1 MTVIGFTTI
10 SESPRDDIVPG
21 MMEIFPDGITSAQRG
36 CLDGLTR
43 PEIDALAPEAGEV
56 GIITL
61 LKSGDSVL
69 LSHSK
74 ILPIMQRKVDE
85 LVRDENA
92 EVVVILCGADWT
104 AIRSDKLIINPGKV
118 FPGVISSLATGRRL
132 GVIKPSAGQVEREL
146 ERYTSL
152 GIDAVVTSASPYA
165 GEGRLELAR
174 DAAREL
180 EAAGC
185 DLIWMTCVGM
195 DRAMRD
201 EVAAITGKPVVLAQS
216 ILARVVSELL
226 PQGSPVAAHA

>member
-10 SESPRDDIVPG
+10 GESPRDDIVPG

-43 PEIDALAPEAGEV
+43 PEIDALAPEGSEV

-85 LVRDENA
+85 LVRDEQA

-104 AIRSDKLIINPGKV
+104 AIRSDKLVINPGKV
-118 FPGVISSLATGRRL
+118 FPGVISSLAAGRRL

-152 GIDAVVTSASPYA
+152 GIDAAVTAASPYA

-174 DAAREL
+174 NAAREL
-180 EAAGC
+180 EGAGC